1 MSEQSGGPL
10 EGVAIIGMVG
20 RFPGAGDVEAFW
32 RNLREGV
39 ESLTQLSDEDLAAA
53 GVDRELV
60 SKPGYVKAGFLL
72 EGVELFDAAFFGFS
86 PREAELL
93 DPQQRL
99 FLECAWAALEQV
111 GYVSESFQR
120 SIALFAGA
128 GASSYLY
135 KNLLSRPDL
144 LRSAGSFQLA
154 IGNEK
159 DFLPTRVA
167 HELGLRGPAVA
178 VQTACSTS
186 LVAVHL
192 ACQSLMS
199 GESDLALAGGVSIS
213 LPQRSGYLYREG
225 DVSSPDGH
233 CRAFDERSSG
243 AVRGSGVG
251 VVVLKRLE
259 DALADGD
266 LIHAVIRGSAVN
278 NDGSDR
284 VGYTAPGVAGQA
296 AVIAEALGMAGV
308 EPSSIQY
315 VEAHGTGT
323 PLGDPIEVAALNK
336 AFRGGVPNTCALGS
350 VKTNVGHLD
359 AAAGVTGLIKT
370 ALALRHRFLPPSLN
384 FERPNPRLDLA
395 SGPFFINATPRPW
408 ETQGAPRRAGVSSF
422 GIGGTNAH
430 VILEEAPR
438 TAPAPSSSRPWH
450 LLTLSARTPQALE
463 AATDNLAAHLE
474 RNPELELADVAH
486 TLLVGRK
493 RFEHR
498 RVVVCR
504 DTSDARVAL
513 ASRDPQ
519 RLLTQEQEAGERPVV
534 FMFPGQG
541 AQYAGMGAGLYESEP
556 VFRKHVD
563 SCCEQLLPH
572 LGLDLRQ
579 LLFAP
584 EATREEASRRL
595 ERTDLTQPALFVT
608 EYALARLWMSW
619 GIKPWAMVGHSLG
632 EYVAAC
638 LAGVMSLEDALSL
651 VAARG
656 RLMQELPGG
665 AMLSVSLPE
674 QEVRPLLGESL
685 ALAAVNG
692 PSLCVVSGPPDAVSA
707 LEAVMDRRGV
717 SHRRLHTSHAF
728 HSAMMEPILDA
739 FAARVRQVRLF
750 APRIPYVSNVTGKWI
765 SPEQATDAGYWVEHL
780 RRTVRF
786 GDGLA
791 TLLAE
796 PGRILLEV
804 GPGQV
809 LGTFARQVA
818 SPGAL
823 PLILPS
829 LRHPREP
836 RPDLAFLLETA
847 GRLWLDGVRL
857 EGVKL
862 YNSEKRRR
870 VPLPTYPFQRERFWV
885 EQGRGAELTPAQPK
899 GPVTRKP
906 ELADWF
912 YTPAWKQERLAAHAA
927 PALTG
932 SRWLV
937 FLDAVGLGERLVA
950 RLEAAG
956 AEVVG
961 VVAAESFSRS
971 GPRRY
976 AIDPR
981 CEEHYARLLSALRED
996 GPLPERI
1003 AHLWGV
1009 THELAV
1015 GGQASLEERLALGF
1029 YAPLYLGRAFHGH
1042 ASSAPVEL
1050 SLITNGLQ
1058 DVTGAEALEPEKAL
1072 VLGPCK
1078 VLPQELGPGW
1088 RCRSIDVV
1096 LPEAGGPGGTRLVEH
1111 LLAELAAPASEPAV
1125 AWRGG
1130 KRWVET
1136 FVPSR
1141 LPEPAPGSVSLREG
1155 GVYLITGGLGRIGL
1169 AIAEHLGTVA
1179 RASLVLVGRS
1189 HFPAR
1194 GEWEAWLAAHGEADE
1209 TSRKVRRL
1217 LALERAG
1224 ARVLVLRA
1232 DVSQPEPMRTVLE
1245 RTQAHFGALHGVVHS
1260 AGSIGADTHVPV
1272 LEADVARCDAQ
1283 FVAKVH
1289 GLRVLAQALE
1299 GRELDFVV
1307 LQSSLAAVLGG
1318 LGFAAYASAN
1328 AFMDAFALQRA
1339 RAGTTRW
1346 LSVGWDGWAEDKER
1360 LALTFEE
1367 GLQCFQRVLATGEG
1381 GRWLVSTGDLSARLA
1396 LWVQRAPASSS
1407 EAQASTGSRPAHARP
1422 RLPNPYVAPRN
1433 ESESQIAS
1441 LWQELLG
1448 IEQVGIHDNF
1458 FELGGHSL
1466 LGTQMV
1472 SRVRESF
1479 QVDVP
1484 LRAVFETP
1492 TVAGVALVVV
1502 QARAAASTDEDK
1514 LAAMLAEL
1522 EAEE

>member
-1 MSEQSGGPL
+1 MSEQSESPSA
-10 EGVAIIGMVG
+10 GVAIIGMVG
-20 RFPGAGDVEAFW
+20 RFPGAGDVEGFW
-32 RNLREGV
+32 RNLCQGV
-39 ESLTQLSDEDLAAA
+39 ESLTHFTDEDLAAA
-53 GVDRELV
+53 GVDRELA
-60 SKPGYVKAGFLL
+60 SKPGYVKAGFVL

-93 DPQQRL
+93 DPQHRL
-99 FLECAWAALEQV
+99 FLECAWEAMEQV
-111 GYVSESFQR
+111 GHATESFKR

-128 GASSYLY
+128 GAPSYFY

-144 LRSAGSFQLA
+144 LRSAGSFQLV

-167 HELGLRGPAVA
+167 HELGLRGPCVA

-192 ACQSLMS
+192 ACQSLLS
-199 GESDLALAGGVSIS
+199 GESDLALAGGVSLS

-225 DVSSPDGH
+225 DVASPDGH
-233 CRAFDERSSG
+233 CRAFDEHAQG
-243 AVRGSGVG
+243 AVRGSGVA
-251 VVVLKRLE
+251 VVVLKRLDE
-259 DALADGD
+259 ALADGD

-278 NDGSDR
+278 NDGSER
-284 VGYTAPGVAGQA
+284 AGYTAPGVEGQA
-296 AVIAEALGMAGV
+296 AVISEALGMAGV
-308 EPSSIQY
+308 EPSSLQY
-315 VEAHGTGT
+315 IEAHGTGT

-336 AFRGGVPNTCALGS
+336 VFHGGAPNTCALGS
-350 VKTNVGHLD
+350 VKTNIGHLD

-370 ALALRHRFLPPSLN
+370 ALALRHRFLPPSLH

-395 SGPFFINATPRPW
+395 GGPFFVNAAPRPW
-408 ETQGAPRRAGVSSF
+408 ETQGVPRRAGVSSF

-430 VILEEAPR
+430 VILEEAPPAAQ
-438 TAPAPSSSRPWH
+438 APASSRPWH
-450 LLTLSARTPQALE
+450 LLTLSARTAPALE

-474 RNPELELADVAH
+474 RHPELELADVAH
-486 TLLVGRK
+486 TLLVGRR

-504 DTSDARVAL
+504 DASDARAAL

-519 RLLTQEQEAGERPVV
+519 RLLTQVRESAERPVI

-541 AQYAGMGAGLYESEP
+541 AQYVGMGAGLYESEP

-563 SCCEQLLPH
+563 ACCEQLLPH

-584 EATREEASRRL
+584 EAGREEATRAL
-595 ERTDLTQPALFVT
+595 ERTALTQPALFVI
-608 EYALARLWMSW
+608 EYALARLWMAW
-619 GIKPWAMVGHSLG
+619 GVKPWALVGHSLG

-638 LAGVMSLEDALSL
+638 LAGVLSLEDALAL

-674 QEVRPLLGESL
+674 QEVRPLLGEALS
-685 ALAAVNG
+685 LAAVNA
-692 PSLCVVSGPPDAVSA
+692 PSLCVVSGPTDVVGS
-707 LEAVMDRRGV
+707 LESQLARRGV
-717 SHRRLHTSHAF
+717 PHRRLHTSHAF

-739 FAARVRQVRLF
+739 FAARVRQVRLSP
-750 APRIPYVSNVTGKWI
+750 PRMPYISNLTGTWI
-765 SPEQATDAGYWVEHL
+765 SAEQATDAGYWVEHL

-796 PGRILLEV
+796 PGRLLLEV

-809 LGTFARQVA
+809 LGTFARQVV
-818 SPGAL
+818 SPGEG
-823 PLILPS
+823 PVILPS
-829 LRHPREP
+829 LRHPHES

-857 EGVKL
+857 EGAKL
-862 YNSEKRRR
+862 YASERRRR

-885 EQGRGAELTPAQPK
+885 EPGRGIELAPSPPK
-899 GPVTRKP
+899 GPVARKP

-912 YTPAWKQERLAAHAA
+912 YTPAWKQERLAASSGAA
-927 PALTG
+927 LAG

-937 FLDAVGLGERLVA
+937 FLDAVGLGQRLVE

-981 CEEHYARLLSALRED
+981 CEEHYTRLLGALRED

-1003 AHLWGV
+1003 VHLWSV
-1009 THELAV
+1009 THEPAT
-1015 GGQASLEERLALGF
+1015 GGQAPLEERLALGF
-1029 YAPLYLGRAFHGH
+1029 YAPLFLARAFQGH
-1042 ASSAPVEL
+1042 TASSAVEL
-1050 SLITNGLQ
+1050 SVITNGLQ
-1058 DVTGAEALEPEKAL
+1058 DVTGEEALEPEKAL

-1078 VLPQELGPGW
+1078 VLPQELSPGW

-1096 LPEAGGPGGTRLVEH
+1096 LPAAGGPGEARLVEH
-1111 LLAELAAPASEPAV
+1111 LLTELAAPAREPVV

-1136 FVPSR
+1136 FAPSR
-1141 LPEPAPGSVSLREG
+1141 LPEPAPGGAVLREG

-1169 AIAEHLGTVA
+1169 AFAEHLATVA
-1179 RASLVLVGRS
+1179 RANLVLVGRS
-1189 HFPAR
+1189 PFPAR
-1194 GEWEAWLAAHGEADE
+1194 EEWEAWLAAHGEEDE

-1232 DVSQPEPMRTVLE
+1232 DVSRPEQVQAVLE
-1245 RTQAHFGALHGVVHS
+1245 RTRAHFGALHGVVHS

-1283 FVAKVH
+1283 FVAKVR

-1299 GRELDFVV
+1299 GRDLDFVV

-1328 AFMDAFALQRA
+1328 AFMDTFALQRT
-1339 RAGTTRW
+1339 RAGRTRW

-1381 GRWLVSTGDLSARLA
+1381 GRWLVSTGELSARLA
-1396 LWVQRAPASSS
+1396 LWVQRPPASSS
-1407 EAQASTGSRPAHARP
+1407 EARESAGSRPAHARP

-1433 ESESQIAS
+1433 ESEQRIAA

-1484 LRAVFETP
+1484 LREVFDTP

-1502 QARAAASTDEDK
+1502 QARAATTANEDR
-1514 LAAMLAEL
+1514 LAALLAEL
-1522 EAEE
+1522 ESE